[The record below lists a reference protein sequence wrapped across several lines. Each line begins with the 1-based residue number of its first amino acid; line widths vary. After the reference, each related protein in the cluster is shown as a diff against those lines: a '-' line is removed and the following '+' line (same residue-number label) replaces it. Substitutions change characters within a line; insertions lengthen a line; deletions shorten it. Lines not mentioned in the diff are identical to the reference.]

1 MTSLQERKKA
11 DVNSCVHPNYNLKG
25 DHSQTLMGGGED
37 KKSPYVVQEVS
48 NFENQLTKDWQA
60 MTGQKI

>member
-1 MTSLQERKKA
+1 
-11 DVNSCVHPNYNLKG
+11 
-25 DHSQTLMGGGED
+25 MGGGED

-60 MTGQKI
+60 MTGQKIWKTQETLKQKPLLHQNIS